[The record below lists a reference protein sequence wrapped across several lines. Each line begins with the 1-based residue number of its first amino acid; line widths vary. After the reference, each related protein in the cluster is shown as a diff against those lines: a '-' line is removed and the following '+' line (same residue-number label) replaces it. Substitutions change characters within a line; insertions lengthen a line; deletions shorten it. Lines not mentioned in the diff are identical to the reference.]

1 MTGNRN
7 NNRKQKVVSTRAVKY
22 YSNSLLR
29 EYSSTRTSSSTVLC
43 IWPLW
48 LGRWGALCWLTNL

>member
-1 MTGNRN
+1 MTRNRN

-29 EYSSTRTSSSTVLC
+29 EY
-43 IWPLW
+43 
-48 LGRWGALCWLTNL
+48 